1 MSTDLHNNMTVRSV
15 SVFADLGRLALPL
28 CIAQLASIGIMTA
41 DVVMMGQL
49 STLDLAAGSLA
60 VRLYQPFYFFSLGLL
75 SVISALVAQSIGAD
89 QPDTARRVFR
99 QGLILSSGLGAVFM
113 MPVLAGEQLMLF
125 FGQSEDIAGR
135 AADYLFWSAFG
146 LPASLVFLTMRFFT
160 MGHGRAGPQLLATF
174 AGLAFNMVA
183 NPVLAYGYGPL
194 PALGLGGIALATTLT
209 YFVMC
214 FCLGLIIKVNAP
226 FAQTKPYQRWWVI
239 DLALM
244 KKIIQVGWPNGFLV
258 MSETGM
264 FVVAAFIIGLFGA
277 APLAA
282 AGIANQIAAMAFMIP
297 LSVAQACVIRVGRSA
312 GAGHLAGVKQ
322 YGNGGIWLGCLIVIP
337 LTCGIWLF
345 AEQLGFLF
353 IQPDDKLSTQT
364 IALIIP
370 MLWITALFQLGD
382 SLQAIITASLRGL
395 NDTRMPALYGFICFW
410 IISLGSGVVMAFWL
424 GWGPVAVWAGLGLGL
439 TLNAAILALRWW
451 RRLHAVEAGKIS
463 LLEVSVKS
471 QTERQ

>member
-75 SVISALVAQSIGAD
+75 SVISALVAQSLGAD
-89 QPDTARRVFR
+89 QPDIARRVFR

-239 DLALM
+239 DLSLM

-312 GAGHLAGVKQ
+312 GADHLAGVKQ

-353 IQPDDKLSTQT
+353 IQPDDKLSAQT

-451 RRLHAVEAGKIS
+451 RRLLAVEAGKIS

-471 QTERQ
+471 

>member
-75 SVISALVAQSIGAD
+75 SVISALVAQSLGAD

-239 DLALM
+239 DLSLM

-312 GAGHLAGVKQ
+312 GADHLAGVKQ

-353 IQPDDKLSTQT
+353 IQPDDKLSAQT

-471 QTERQ
+471 

>member
-75 SVISALVAQSIGAD
+75 SVISALVAQSLGAD

-146 LPASLVFLTMRFFT
+146 LPASLLFLTMRFFT

-239 DLALM
+239 DLFLM

-312 GAGHLAGVKQ
+312 GADHLAGVKQ

-353 IQPDDKLSTQT
+353 IQPDDKLSAQT

-451 RRLHAVEAGKIS
+451 RRLRAVEAGKIS

-471 QTERQ
+471 

>member
-75 SVISALVAQSIGAD
+75 SVISALVAQSLGAD

-239 DLALM
+239 DLSLM

-312 GAGHLAGVKQ
+312 GADHLAGVKQ

-353 IQPDDKLSTQT
+353 IQPDDKLSAQT

>member
-1 MSTDLHNNMTVRSV
+1 M
-15 SVFADLGRLALPL
+15 
-28 CIAQLASIGIMTA
+28 CIR
-41 DVVMMGQL
+41 D
-49 STLDLAAGSLA
+49 
-60 VRLYQPFYFFSLGLL
+60 R
-75 SVISALVAQSIGAD
+75 
-89 QPDTARRVFR
+89 
-99 QGLILSSGLGAVFM
+99 
-113 MPVLAGEQLMLF
+113 
-125 FGQSEDIAGR
+125 
-135 AADYLFWSAFG
+135 
-146 LPASLVFLTMRFFT
+146 
-160 MGHGRAGPQLLATF
+160 
-174 AGLAFNMVA
+174 
-183 NPVLAYGYGPL
+183 
-194 PALGLGGIALATTLT
+194 ATTLT

-239 DLALM
+239 DLFLM

-312 GAGHLAGVKQ
+312 GADHLAGVKQ

-353 IQPDDKLSTQT
+353 IQPDDKLSAQT

-451 RRLHAVEAGKIS
+451 RRLRAVEAGKIS

>member
-15 SVFADLGRLALPL
+15 SVFADLGRLAPPL

-239 DLALM
+239 DLSLM

-312 GAGHLAGVKQ
+312 GADHLAGVKQ

-353 IQPDDKLSTQT
+353 IQPDDKLSAQT

-451 RRLHAVEAGKIS
+451 RRLLAVEAGKIS

-471 QTERQ
+471 

>member
-183 NPVLAYGYGPL
+183 NPVLAYGYGLL

-214 FCLGLIIKVNAP
+214 FCLGLIIKVDAP

-239 DLALM
+239 DLSLM

-312 GAGHLAGVKQ
+312 GAVHLAGVKQ

-353 IQPDDKLSTQT
+353 IQPDDKLSAQT

>member
-75 SVISALVAQSIGAD
+75 SVISALVAQSLGAD
-89 QPDTARRVFR
+89 QPDTVRRVFR

-239 DLALM
+239 DLSLM

-312 GAGHLAGVKQ
+312 GADHLAGVKQ

-353 IQPDDKLSTQT
+353 IQPDDKLSAQT

>member
-75 SVISALVAQSIGAD
+75 SVISALVAQSLGAD

-239 DLALM
+239 DLSLM

-312 GAGHLAGVKQ
+312 GADHLAGVKQ
-322 YGNGGIWLGCLIVIP
+322 YGNGGIWLGFLIVIP

-471 QTERQ
+471 

>member
-75 SVISALVAQSIGAD
+75 SVISALVAQSLGAD

-146 LPASLVFLTMRFFT
+146 LPASLLFLTMRFFT

-239 DLALM
+239 DLFLM

-312 GAGHLAGVKQ
+312 GADHLAGVKQ

-353 IQPDDKLSTQT
+353 IQPDDKLSAQT

>member
-239 DLALM
+239 DLSLM

-312 GAGHLAGVKQ
+312 GADHLAGVKQ

-353 IQPDDKLSTQT
+353 IQPDDKLSAQT

-395 NDTRMPALYGFICFW
+395 NDTRIPALYGFICIW

>member
-1 MSTDLHNNMTVRSV
+1 MSTVLHNGAALRSV
-15 SVFADLGRLALPL
+15 SIFTDLGRLALPL

-75 SVISALVAQSIGAD
+75 SVISALVAQSLGAD

-99 QGLILSSGLGAVFM
+99 QGLILSSGLGLVFM
-113 MPVLAGEQLMLF
+113 IPVLAGDQLMLI
-125 FGQSEDIAGR
+125 FGQSEEIAER

-174 AGLAFNMVA
+174 AGLGFNLVA
-183 NPVLAYGYGPL
+183 NPVLAHGYGGL

-209 YFVMC
+209 YLVMC
-214 FCLGLIIKVNAP
+214 CCLGLIIKLNAP
-226 FAQTKPYQRWWVI
+226 FAQTQPYRRWWII
-239 DLALM
+239 DLSLM
-244 KKIIQVGWPNGFLV
+244 KKIVQVGWPNGFLV

-264 FVVAAFIIGLFGA
+264 FAVAAFLIGLFGA

-312 GAGHLAGVKQ
+312 GADHLAGVKH
-322 YGNGGIWLGCLIVIP
+322 YGNGGIWLGCLIVVP

-345 AEQLGFLF
+345 AEQLGGLF
-353 IQPDDKLSTQT
+353 IQPDDPLSAQT

-395 NDTRMPALYGFICFW
+395 NDTRVPAFYGFLCFW

-439 TLNAAILALRWW
+439 TLNAAILAARWW
-451 RRLHAVEAGKIS
+451 RRLHAVKAGKIN

-471 QTERQ
+471 

>member
-75 SVISALVAQSIGAD
+75 SVISALVAQSLGAD

-239 DLALM
+239 DLSLM

-312 GAGHLAGVKQ
+312 GADHLAGVKQ

-353 IQPDDKLSTQT
+353 IQPDDKLSAQT

-451 RRLHAVEAGKIS
+451 RRLRAVEAGKIS

-471 QTERQ
+471 

>member
-75 SVISALVAQSIGAD
+75 SVISALVAQSLVAD

-99 QGLILSSGLGAVFM
+99 QGLILSSGLGAAFM

-282 AGIANQIAAMAFMIP
+282 AGIANQIAAIAFMIP

-312 GAGHLAGVKQ
+312 GADHLAGVKQ

-353 IQPDDKLSTQT
+353 IQPDDKLSAQT

>member
-1 MSTDLHNNMTVRSV
+1 MTVRSV

-75 SVISALVAQSIGAD
+75 SVISALVAQSLGAD
-89 QPDTARRVFR
+89 QPDTARRIFR
-99 QGLILSSGLGAVFM
+99 QGLIISSGLGAVFM

-239 DLALM
+239 DLSLM

-312 GAGHLAGVKQ
+312 GADHLAGVKQ

-353 IQPDDKLSTQT
+353 IQPDDKLSAQT

>member
-1 MSTDLHNNMTVRSV
+1 MVTASRSASLPAA
-15 SVFADLGRLALPL
+15 SVLTDLGRLALPL

-49 STLDLAAGSLA
+49 STMDLAAGSLA
-60 VRLYQPFYFFSLGLL
+60 VRLYQPFYFFALGLL
-75 SVISALVAQSIGAD
+75 SVISALVAQSLGAH
-89 QPDTARRVFR
+89 QPETARRVFR
-99 QGLILSSGLGAVFM
+99 QGLLLSSGLGIIFM
-113 MPVLAGEQLMLF
+113 MPVLAGERLMLW
-125 FGQSEDIAGR
+125 FGQAPEIAGR
-135 AADYLFWSAFG
+135 ADDYLFWSAFG

-174 AGLAFNMVA
+174 IGLGFNLAA
-183 NPVLAYGYGPL
+183 NPVLAYGYGGV

-214 FCLGLIIKVNAP
+214 LSLGLIIGLSPP
-226 FAQTKPYQRWWVI
+226 FAATQPYRRWWVI
-239 DLALM
+239 DLGLM
-244 KKIIQVGWPNGFLV
+244 KKILQIGWPNGFLV

-264 FVVAAFIIGLFGA
+264 FAVAAFLIGLFGA

-312 GAGHLAGVKQ
+312 GADNLAAVRRYGH
-322 YGNGGIWLGCLIVIP
+322 GGIWLGCIIAVLLMILIWV
-337 LTCGIWLF
+337 F
-345 AEQLGFLF
+345 AEQLGLLF
-353 IQPDDKLSTQT
+353 VQPDDSLAEQT
-364 IALIIP
+364 LALIIP

-395 NDTRMPALYGFICFW
+395 NDTRVPAFYGFVCFW
-410 IISLGSGVVMAFWL
+410 IISLVSGVVMAFAL

-439 TLNAAILALRWW
+439 TLNAAILAVRWW
-451 RRLHAVEAGKIS
+451 RRLQHIQSGKIS
-463 LLEVSVKS
+463 LLEISVKS
-471 QTERQ
+471 

>member
-75 SVISALVAQSIGAD
+75 SVISALVAQSLGAD
-89 QPDTARRVFR
+89 QPDTARRIFR
-99 QGLILSSGLGAVFM
+99 QGLIISSGLGAVFM

-239 DLALM
+239 DLSLM
-244 KKIIQVGWPNGFLV
+244 KEIIQVGWPNGFLV

-312 GAGHLAGVKQ
+312 GADHLAGVKQ

-353 IQPDDKLSTQT
+353 IQPDDKLSAQT

>member
-75 SVISALVAQSIGAD
+75 SVISALVAQSLGAD

-312 GAGHLAGVKQ
+312 GADHLAGVKQ

-353 IQPDDKLSTQT
+353 IQPDDKLSAQT

-451 RRLHAVEAGKIS
+451 RRLRAVEAGEIS

-471 QTERQ
+471 